1 MPVANEVILEPAEFS
16 FSRTAEN
23 GLMVILKGHW
33 IQERKRPPI
42 TEILSQLNS
51 GSQVRSVAFDSK
63 SLADWDST
71 LLTVLTKIVSQCREK
86 KIRINIKGLPTGTQR
101 M

>member
-16 FSRTAEN
+16 FSRTPEN

-42 TEILSQLNS
+42 TEIMSQMNS
-51 GSQVRSVAFDSK
+51 DAKVQTVAFDSK
-63 SLADWDST
+63 ALADWDST
-71 LLTVLTKIVSQCREK
+71 LLTVLTKIVNQCREK
-86 KIRINIKGLPTGTQR
+86 KIRINIKGLP
-101 M
+101 